1 MFKNYSALL
10 FEVLTILHLV
20 KMINIDDIYNKVLTR
35 IPFRVKGCTI
45 GGKEKRKKP
54 NIVSICGCKE
64 GTAPSY
70 SDVSSAPPAEPVSFA
85 VNTLMQPVLS
95 LISTSAKM
103 LGSI

>member
-1 MFKNYSALL
+1 VFKNYSALL

-45 GGKEKRKKP
+45 GGNEKRKKP
-54 NIVSICGCKE
+54 NIVSICGSSE

-70 SDVSSAPPAEPVSFA
+70 SDVPSAPPAASLSFA
-85 VNTLMQPVLS
+85 LNTLTQPFLG
-95 LISTSAKM
+95 LISSSAKM